1 MPRFRIF
8 AKQQELCPFHGAQ
21 SHMNG
26 VYSHKKEE
34 WAPYKDK
41 VFEEPHR
48 LENSSLSL
56 KDSQYKEKL
65 SPETKTFFEDLYI
78 TIHKVNMESYSKQA
92 LHHITIIR
100 HKVESNEAKLLM
112 LGCKKWHKKRFL

>member
-26 VYSHKKEE
+26 VYNTQREE
-34 WAPYKDK
+34 WALYSDK

-48 LENSSLSL
+48 LENLSLSL
-56 KDSQYKEKL
+56 KSSQYKE
-65 SPETKTFFEDLYI
+65 
-78 TIHKVNMESYSKQA
+78 Q
-92 LHHITIIR
+92 
-100 HKVESNEAKLLM
+100 
-112 LGCKKWHKKRFL
+112 